1 MTDAKPGLIHACIL
15 DGKGGEQS
23 LNWQQLSNWKPADG
37 LLWVHFDYSCEDSV
51 KWIKTHAGLDALV
64 INSLLAE
71 ETRPRCDE
79 IANGIVIN
87 LRGVNSNPD
96 SNPEDMVSIRVYTD
110 GEQIISTRKRRLLS
124 IQDIIQHLQ
133 RGKGPKSPAEF
144 LALLTHRLTER
155 MSTIVSSL
163 EDEVDALEEQI
174 VDRAVSS
181 ERSKLVG
188 LRRRVIMLRRYLSP
202 QRDALTRL
210 TTEHV
215 DWLTPEIR
223 LAIRETT
230 DRLSRYLEDLDS
242 CRDRAAVVYEELT
255 SRLSEE
261 MNNRMYVLSVVAALF
276 LPLGFLTGL
285 FGINVGGIPL
295 AENPSGFIDITLLLI
310 VIVGFQVAL
319 FKWKRWF

>member
-1 MTDAKPGLIHACIL
+1 MSENKPGLIHACIL
-15 DGKGGEQS
+15 DGQGGEREI
-23 LNWQQLSNWKPADG
+23 NWQQLSDWKPEDG

-51 KWIKTHAGLDALV
+51 NWIKSHAGLDTLV
-64 INSLLAE
+64 VNSLLAE

-79 IANGIVIN
+79 IADGIVIN

-96 SNPEDMVSIRVYTD
+96 SIPEDMVSIRVYTD
-110 GEQIISTRKRRLLS
+110 GRQIISTRKRRLLS
-124 IQDIIQHLQ
+124 IQDIIQQLQ
-133 RGKGPKSPAEF
+133 QGKGPKTSADF

-174 VDRAVSS
+174 VERVVSS
-181 ERSKLVG
+181 ERSKLIA

-215 DWLTPEIR
+215 DWLTPDIR

-242 CRDRAAVVYEELT
+242 CRDRAAVVFEELT
-255 SRLSEE
+255 SRMSEE
-261 MNNRMYVLSVVAALF
+261 MNKRMYVLSVVAALF

-285 FGINVGGIPL
+285 FGINVGGIPM
-295 AENPSGFIDITLLLI
+295 AENPSGFFDIFLLLI
-310 VIVGFQVAL
+310 IIVGLQVVL